1 MCEAKLGTVWF
12 SGERLIA
19 PAAYSCRIGALT
31 DSAEASTGKW
41 TSRTRTIDERIGVQL
56 VFPIGGLNIP
66 GGSKSHIVIKES
78 VAQKCLA

>member
-1 MCEAKLGTVWF
+1 MCEAKLGTVRF
-12 SGERLIA
+12 GGERLIA

-41 TSRTRTIDERIGVQL
+41 TSGIRAIDERFGIKSI
-56 VFPIGGLNIP
+56 FPIGGLNIP
-66 GGSKSHIVIKES
+66 CRRESHNVIKES